1 MLENALGMKK
11 YFDGNRGPDLR
22 MKPPGMRKTFEVGN
36 MWEVHQEI
44 TRLIFLG
51 MKNEEIAE
59 RLNVSPA
66 MVSYTRNSRVIQDK
80 LEMMKGAR
88 DAEIIDLGKEIRAKA
103 PKALKLL
110 EKIVDGEEVNGQLPS
125 ISLRAKTAENWMD
138 RAGYP
143 AQKSGGGVHFHAH
156 FTAEE
161 LETIKKRAKESG
173 IVIDV
178 GSETDEQ
185 SSHAH
190 SEVRNNEENMELSES
205 L

>member
-1 MLENALGMKK
+1 MLQNALGMKK
-11 YFDGNRGPDLR
+11 YFDGERGADLR
-22 MKPPGMRKTFEVGN
+22 TKPPGMRKTFEVGK

-59 RLNVSPA
+59 RLSVSPA
-66 MVSYTRNSRVIQDK
+66 MVSYTRNSQVIQDK
-80 LEMMKGAR
+80 LELMKGAR

-110 EKIVDGEEVNGQLPS
+110 EEIVDGKEVNGQLPG
-125 ISLRAKTAENWMD
+125 INLRAKTAENWMD

-143 AQKSGGGVHFHAH
+143 AQKTGGGVHFHAH
-156 FTAEE
+156 FTADE
-161 LETIKKRAKESG
+161 LDDIKKRAKESG

-178 GSETDEQ
+178 GE
-185 SSHAH
+185 
-190 SEVRNNEENMELSES
+190 NNEENMGLSEPLQS
-205 L
+205 AGELGRL